1 MLRGVEAVWRSVRE
15 TSVSA
20 PLVPS
25 HDHDVHLVLCDFGEH
40 GTAYVETDPATADRN
55 AVIRAFLA
63 GEYERPISV
72 IAFNLADGWV
82 HDVSGSIAR
91 SIIKAGADMSLT
103 AGTRAFIEMH
113 FRQSVEP
120 NPSR

>member
-1 MLRGVEAVWRSVRE
+1 
-15 TSVSA
+15 VSA

-40 GTAYVETDPATADRN
+40 GTAYVETDPTNADRN
-55 AVIRAFLA
+55 AVIRALLA
-63 GEYERPISV
+63 GEYEHPISV

-82 HDVSGSIAR
+82 HDVSESIAR

-113 FRQSVEP
+113 LGQSVEP
-120 NPSR
+120 DHSR